1 MIYDTG
7 QLQMKKM
14 EKKQAFVQFQASN
27 YGKIR
32 QVNNSDFF
40 LSKIWIPSGKKS
52 FCNSEKVFRV
62 HKSIKHIAYVHR
74 LYLSSP

>member
-27 YGKIR
+27 YGKIH
-32 QVNNSDFF
+32 QVNN
-40 LSKIWIPSGKKS
+40 
-52 FCNSEKVFRV
+52 
-62 HKSIKHIAYVHR
+62 
-74 LYLSSP
+74 